1 MPVQAVKR
9 SSRALCDYKHNQTY
23 NIQVKQT
30 NLGRKPLVKQK
41 KQLEVKLR
49 DPKELSP
56 YHRITLS
63 VKRPVPVTL
72 LEELANPI
80 IFAILMILI
89 IGTIVLIC
97 S

>member
-30 NLGRKPLVKQK
+30 NLDRKSLVKQK
-41 KQLEVKLR
+41 NQLEVKLR

-56 YHRITLS
+56 YHRIALS

-72 LEELANPI
+72 LEKFAGPI
-80 IFAILMILI
+80 IFSVLLFLI